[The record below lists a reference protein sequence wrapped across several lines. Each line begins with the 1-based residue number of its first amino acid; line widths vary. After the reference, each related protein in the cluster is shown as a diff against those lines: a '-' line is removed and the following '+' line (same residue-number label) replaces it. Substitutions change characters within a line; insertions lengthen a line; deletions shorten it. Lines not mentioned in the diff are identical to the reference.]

1 MRSVDPPGSPHSSSR
16 RGGRITIQQ
25 VADAAGVSIAT
36 VSRVMSRTESVR
48 PDLADRVRRAAAE
61 LGYRP
66 NAAAQGLA
74 TGVSRMVGVV
84 VPNLANPYFYDIIK
98 AMNASAVADGYRML
112 IADANE
118 DPGEEIELGR
128 GLLRQVDALI
138 LVSPRMSVESLRE
151 FEGESLNVVLVNRAS
166 VGVGLPTVSV
176 DNFGAMLEL
185 AGHLATLGHTEVAYL
200 AGPEQSWQAQERSRA
215 ISQASAFG
223 LHSTPVPAGATM
235 ESGYAAV
242 DAALSSNPTALVCFS
257 DLVAFGALARLDEL
271 GIDVPGEISLTG
283 FDDIAFARYAK
294 PALTTAANPQREL
307 GTTAWLL
314 VAQVLRGERPP
325 QQPLLPAPLMI
336 RESTAAPAANR
347 VRSEVRLPTAG

>member
-1 MRSVDPPGSPHSSSR
+1 MRRVDPGGPQNAPAR
-16 RGGRITIQQ
+16 RGGRVTIQQ

-36 VSRVMSRTESVR
+36 VSRVMSRTETVR
-48 PDLADRVRRAAAE
+48 PDLAERVRRAAAE

-98 AMNASAVADGYRML
+98 SMNASAVADGYRML

-118 DPGEEIELGR
+118 DPDEEIELGR
-128 GLLRQVDALI
+128 GLLRQVDALV
-138 LVSPRMSVESLRE
+138 LVSPRMSVESLHE
-151 FEGESLNVVLVNRAS
+151 LEDESLNVVLVNRAS
-166 VGVGLPTVSV
+166 IGVGLPTVSV

-185 AGHLATLGHTEVAYL
+185 AGHLAKLGHTDVAYV
-200 AGPEQSWQAQERSRA
+200 AGPEQSWQAQERWRA

-223 LHSTPVPAGATM
+223 LRPTLVPGGATIDA
-235 ESGYAAV
+235 GYAAV
-242 DAALSSNPTALVCFS
+242 DAALVSNPSAIVCFS
-257 DLVAFGALARLDEL
+257 DLVAFGALARLSEL
-271 GIDVPGEISLTG
+271 GLDVPGDISLTG

-307 GTTAWLL
+307 GTTAWKL
-314 VAQVLRGERPP
+314 VAEVLRGERPA
-325 QQPLLPAPLMI
+325 QQPLLPAPLVV
-336 RESTAAPAANR
+336 RESTAPPAAGR
-347 VRSEVRLPTAG
+347 VPAASGQTVAG